1 MIAPEGRIH
10 VGIALIVAIALYFTT
25 TWLFALGLIVFL
37 FVLQFFRDFKREIKP
52 DEKCYLSPA
61 DGKVVFA
68 GPAPDPAQGGAASIK
83 VSIFMNPFNVHS
95 NRTPVAGKIAHLEH
109 RKGKFFNAR
118 LDKASEE
125 NEANTIIIQTSDYR
139 RITVVQV
146 AGLVARRIF
155 CYVKPDQE
163 VTQGQR
169 YGFIRFG
176 SRVDMYLPEGSELS
190 VKVGA
195 LVRGGLDIIARR
207 NELS

>member
-1 MIAPEGRIH
+1 MIAPEGRVY
-10 VGIALIVAIALYFTT
+10 VGVSLAGAIVLYFTT
-25 TWLFALGLIVFL
+25 IWLFVIGLVVFL
-37 FVLQFFRDFKREIKP
+37 FMLQFFRDFKREIKK
-52 DEKCYLSPA
+52 DEKVYLSPA

-68 GPAPDPAQGGAASIK
+68 GPAPDPAQDGINSIK
-83 VSIFMNPFNVHS
+83 VSIFMNPFNVHV
-95 NRTPVAGKIAHLEH
+95 NRIPVDGKIAHLEH
-109 RKGKFFNAR
+109 RKGKFLNAS

-146 AGLVARRIF
+146 AGLVARRIL

-176 SRVDMYLPEGSELS
+176 SRVDMYLPETSALN
-190 VKVGA
+190 VKAGD
-195 LVRGGLDIIARR
+195 LVQGGLDIIARR
-207 NELS
+207 DEFS